1 MSDPRVSDMSPA
13 DLDDVERI
21 AAEGFRPPWTRA
33 HFVEELGRAVSRC
46 RVARAEPG
54 GPAIGYAISWIV
66 AGEQTLLSI
75 AVDPAHRRAGLGHA
89 LLDDLLDEGRRRGA
103 TECFLEVRPSNEAA
117 VALYRAHGFDVFDVR
132 PRYYDDGEDGWIMRR
147 AAA

>member
-1 MSDPRVSDMSPA
+1 MSDPRVSDMSLA

-21 AAEGFRPPWTRA
+21 AAQGFRPPWTRA

-46 RVARAEPG
+46 RVLRARDG

-75 AVDPAHRRAGLGHA
+75 AVDPAHRRAGVAHA
-89 LLDDLLDEGRRRGA
+89 LLEDLLEEGARRGA
-103 TECFLEVRPSNEAA
+103 AECFLEVRPGNEAA
-117 VALYRAHGFDVFDVR
+117 VALYRAHGFEVHDVR

-147 AAA
+147 A